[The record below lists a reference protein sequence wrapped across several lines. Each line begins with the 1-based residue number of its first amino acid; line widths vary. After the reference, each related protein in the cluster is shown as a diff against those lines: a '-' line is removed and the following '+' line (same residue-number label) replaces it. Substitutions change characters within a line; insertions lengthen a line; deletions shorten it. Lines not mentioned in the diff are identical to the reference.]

1 MKSKQMRRWWL
12 FLSVVV
18 MGMTIPA
25 CSLPGTGSATN
36 SLEQSLALSQSTYL
50 VLNITSGT
58 IEGFSSL
65 PDLTTNVSYRSTSMV
80 FHRIAGDGAIQGAV
94 TGMLGDG
101 VDPAASNPN
110 LPNYYIGT
118 FEVTQAQWQLLD
130 AGSTPW
136 TTASVLPNG
145 GAGTLTTNADHPAY
159 GLSRELVDTALQ
171 TYLAGR
177 PFSLIVPTDSQ
188 WEHAC
193 RAGTATPFY
202 WGSNAG
208 SRSEALPYAYVAE
221 TRTALGPIEVAQRQA
236 NAFGLYD
243 IQGNVWELTHTGNN
257 TALRGGSWYEPM
269 SMARSS
275 HVLSIDRGTAH
286 VLAGVRLVLVP

>member
-1 MKSKQMRRWWL
+1 
-12 FLSVVV
+12 
-18 MGMTIPA
+18 
-25 CSLPGTGSATN
+25 
-36 SLEQSLALSQSTYL
+36 L
-50 VLNITSGT
+50 VLNLTSGT
-58 IEGFSSL
+58 TEGFSSL
-65 PDLTTNVSYRSTSMV
+65 PDLTTNVAYRSTSMV
-80 FHRIAGDGAIQGAV
+80 FHRIAGGGAIQGAASGV
-94 TGMLGDG
+94 LGDG

-136 TTASVLPNG
+136 TSVSMLPIG
-145 GAGTLTTNADHPAY
+145 SAGTLATNADHPAY
-159 GLSRELVDTALQ
+159 GLSREMVDTALE
-171 TYLAGR
+171 TYVVGR
-177 PFSLIVPTDSQ
+177 AFSLIIPTDSQ

-221 TRTALGPIEVAQRQA
+221 TRTALGPSEVAQRQA

-243 IQGNVWELTHTGNN
+243 VQGNVWELTHTGNN

-269 SMARSS
+269 SLARSS
-275 HVLSIDRGTAH
+275 HVLPIDRGTPH